1 MYAYT
6 LCVIVTGK
14 VNKQDVNQ
22 NTVAV
27 KNLYIR
33 TKKVVLL
40 YKIKM
45 EGKDLLKS
53 YNNQVVKKERK
64 RFCDLVININILI
77 PLTTGDLGSQF

>member
-22 NTVAV
+22 NTIAV

-40 YKIKM
+40 YKIKN
-45 EGKDLLKS
+45 GW
-53 YNNQVVKKERK
+53 
-64 RFCDLVININILI
+64 
-77 PLTTGDLGSQF
+77 